1 MDLINSIFELAL
13 KIPIS
18 ILAGAGAIFVCALAG
33 FFILLHLSK
42 RMNPFKRALRFYER
56 GYLNKALMLS
66 ALELDKNPDNR
77 KALELKADIEVKRN
91 LDEAALNDYY
101 RLVGFKRTGDGVNV
115 MEIKKK
121 MLLPLHRNEHLLE
134 LYTVCS
140 EILKSEKNDPDA
152 LYYMAVLYAGQMYY
166 REAARL
172 LERLLVHSPG
182 MAAARFLYSAILCQ
196 EKDFSKA
203 LSEIKQA
210 RSLDDR
216 ELYRIIYA
224 GALYF
229 SGKFGDAA
237 SVLRSVSHTTGA
249 VNSQK
254 KSYFIRR
261 LNAFCLYRTGEYE
274 KAASSF
280 KSLYNEARRWRAQ
293 AGSSGKKE
301 AAGPSGISVYD
312 ETGRVKMREQALPRE
327 AGAAE
332 STVLG
337 DYYRLKEVALEE
349 RKLGMLKT
357 PPSLNRLLDIEGL
370 SYETQAALDY
380 GFAVMK
386 SGNFSEAI
394 DFFKKIRRGHPE
406 VIGLNRLVA
415 LVEKE
420 GRKVGVAGTPA
431 GGNMENSASAE
442 GIGHQ
447 LQVRASRK
455 KTSFSLPQYVNEW
468 EKNAIKPYQLLIISD
483 LVSRK
488 QLSPVML
495 FGGKKK

>member
-13 KIPIS
+13 RIPIS
-18 ILAGAGAIFVCALAG
+18 VIAGAGAIFVCALAG
-33 FFILLHLSK
+33 FFIFLHLSK
-42 RMNPFKRALRFYER
+42 RMNPYKRALRFYER
-56 GYLNKALMLS
+56 GYLNKALMLTV
-66 ALELDKNPDNR
+66 LELDKNPDNR

-101 RLVGFKRTGDGVNV
+101 RLVGFKRLGDGVNV
-115 MEIKKK
+115 LEIKKK

-140 EILKSEKNDPDA
+140 EILKTEKNDPDA

-210 RSLDDR
+210 RVLDDK

-224 GALYF
+224 GVLYF
-229 SGKFGDAA
+229 SGKFRDAL
-237 SVLRSVSHTTGA
+237 SVLRSVSHTTVA
-249 VNSQK
+249 MHSQK
-254 KSYFIRR
+254 KSYFIKR

-280 KSLYNEARRWRAQ
+280 KSLYNETRRWRAP
-293 AGSSGKKE
+293 AGSIGKKE
-301 AAGPSGISVYD
+301 EHSGISVYD
-312 ETGRVKMREQALPRE
+312 ETGRVIRREQALPRD

-332 STVLG
+332 ATVLG
-337 DYYRLKEVALEE
+337 DYFRLKEVALEE

-357 PPSLNRLLDIEGL
+357 PPPLNRLLDIEGL

-380 GFAVMK
+380 GFAEMK
-386 SGNFSEAI
+386 YGNFSEAI
-394 DFFKKIRRGHPE
+394 DFFKKIRSGHPE
-406 VIGLNRLVA
+406 VIGLNRFVV

-431 GGNMENSASAE
+431 GGNMQNGLSAE
-442 GIGHQ
+442 SLRNQ
-447 LQVRASRK
+447 SQVHASRK
-455 KTSFSLPQYVNEW
+455 KTAFSLPQYVNEW
-468 EKNAIKPYQLLIISD
+468 EKNAIKPYQMLIISD

-488 QLSPVML
+488 RLSPVML
-495 FGGKKK
+495 FSGNQK